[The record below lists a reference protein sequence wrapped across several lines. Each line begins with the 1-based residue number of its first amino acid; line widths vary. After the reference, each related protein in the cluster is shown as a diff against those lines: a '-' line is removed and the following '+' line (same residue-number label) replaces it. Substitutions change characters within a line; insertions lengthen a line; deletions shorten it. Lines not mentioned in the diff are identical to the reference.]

1 MTNDI
6 YGSFKTRKHDFI
18 AGIKLVKKEPS
29 RNEINYVNFQT
40 FSW

>member
-18 AGIKLVKKEPS
+18 AGIKLVKKSLAEMKS
-29 RNEINYVNFQT
+29 IT
-40 FSW
+40 